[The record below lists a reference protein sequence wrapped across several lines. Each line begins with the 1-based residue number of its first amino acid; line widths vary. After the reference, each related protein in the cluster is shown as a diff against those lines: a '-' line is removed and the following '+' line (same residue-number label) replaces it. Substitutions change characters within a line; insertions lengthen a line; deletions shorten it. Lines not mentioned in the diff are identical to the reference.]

1 MNRAF
6 ITGITGQDGSYLCE
20 LLLEKGYEVHGLVH
34 RPEGLRAGN
43 LAHLFQDEKIF
54 NQRLF
59 LHTGSF
65 EDATHLRRLIFRAKP
80 TEFYHLAA
88 QSSPRL
94 SLELPETTME
104 SVGMATVRLLEI
116 LRDLDNPPRF
126 LYASSSEIFG
136 APTQMPQDELTPVQ
150 PSTPYGVAKAL
161 STQMAKIYR
170 LAYGINSC
178 AAILYN
184 HESPRRSGQ
193 FVTMKIARA
202 AARIKLGRQKKIQ
215 LGSLAG
221 QRDWGWAP
229 DYVRGLWQIL
239 QLPTVDEFVLATGQ
253 LHSVQEFVECAFQV
267 AGLNWRDH
275 VEYDASLITPVE
287 PAHLCGNPAK
297 ARRVL
302 GWENQVPFEAM
313 VERLVASEL
322 DAARRSTPLATV

>member
-34 RPEGLRAGN
+34 RPEGLSSGN
-43 LAHLFQDEKIF
+43 LGRLVQDEAINNK
-54 NQRLF
+54 RLF

-65 EDATHLRRLIFRAKP
+65 EDTTHLRRLIMRAKP
-80 TEFYHLAA
+80 NEFYHLAA

-116 LRDLDNPPRF
+116 LRDLDNPPKF

-136 APTQMPQDELTPVQ
+136 APPGSPQDESTPMS

-170 LAYGINSC
+170 TAYGLGTC

-193 FVTMKIARA
+193 FVTMKVARA
-202 AARIKLGRQKKIQ
+202 AARIRLGWQTKLQ
-215 LGSLAG
+215 LGSLTG
-221 QRDWGWAP
+221 ERDWGWAP
-229 DYVRGLWQIL
+229 DYVQGMWLML
-239 QLPTVDEFVLATGQ
+239 QQPTVDEFVLATGQ
-253 LHSVQEFVECAFQV
+253 LHTVQDFVERAFAV
-267 AGLNWRDH
+267 LGLNWRDY
-275 VEYDASLITPVE
+275 VEHDAGLMTAVE
-287 PAHLCGNPAK
+287 PVRLCGNPEKAK
-297 ARRVL
+297 RLL
-302 GWENQVPFEAM
+302 GWENSVPFAAM
-313 VERLVASEL
+313 VERLVVSQLE
-322 DAARRSTPLATV
+322 AANAKGRS

>member
-34 RPEGLRAGN
+34 RPEGLATGN
-43 LAHLFQDEKIF
+43 LAHLFQDDAVLNK
-54 NQRLF
+54 QLF

-126 LYASSSEIFG
+126 LYASSSEVFG
-136 APTQMPQDELTPVQ
+136 APAHSPQDELTPVQ

-161 STQMAKIYR
+161 SMQMARIYR
-170 LAYGINSC
+170 TAYGLNTC

-202 AARIKLGRQKKIQ
+202 AAQIKLGRQKKLR

-239 QLPTVDEFVLATGQ
+239 QLPVLDEFVLATGQ
-253 LHSVQEFVECAFQV
+253 MHSVQELIELAFAV
-267 AGLNWRDH
+267 VGLNWRDH
-275 VEYDASLITPVE
+275 VEYDASLITAVE

-302 GWENQVPFEAM
+302 GWENQVPFAAI
-313 VERLVASEL
+313 VERLVASQF
-322 DAARRSTPLATV
+322 DTVRQPAPYYNS

>member
-1 MNRAF
+1 MNTAF

-34 RPEGLRAGN
+34 RPESLSGGN
-43 LAHLFQDEKIF
+43 VGHLFHDESLI
-54 NQRLF
+54 NRRLF

-80 TEFYHLAA
+80 TEIYHLAA

-116 LRDLDNPPRF
+116 LRDLDNPPKF

-136 APTQMPQDELTPVQ
+136 TPAHSPQDELTPML
-150 PSTPYGVAKAL
+150 PSTPYGAAKAL

-170 LAYGINSC
+170 AAYGLNTC

-202 AARIKLGRQKKIQ
+202 AARIKRGRQKKIQ
-215 LGSLAG
+215 LGSLSG
-221 QRDWGWAP
+221 RRDWGWAP
-229 DYVRGLWQIL
+229 DYVRGLWQML
-239 QLPTVDEFVLATGQ
+239 QLETVDEFVLATGV
-253 LHSVQEFVECAFQV
+253 LHSVQEFVEHAFAAV
-267 AGLNWRDH
+267 GLNWRDH
-275 VEYDASLITPVE
+275 VEYDSNLITPVE

-297 ARRVL
+297 ARRGL
-302 GWENQVPFEAM
+302 GWENTVPFAAM
-313 VERLVASEL
+313 VERLVASQL
-322 DAARRSTPLATV
+322 DEIKAP

>member
-1 MNRAF
+1 MHRAF
-6 ITGITGQDGSYLCE
+6 ITGITGQDGSYLAE

-34 RPEGLRAGN
+34 RPEGLASGN
-43 LAHLFQDEKIF
+43 LGKLVQDEAVINK
-54 NQRLF
+54 RLF

-65 EDATHLRRLIFRAKP
+65 EDNTHLRRLIMRAKP
-80 TEFYHLAA
+80 NEFYHLAA

-116 LRDLDNPPRF
+116 LRDLDNPPKF

-136 APTQMPQDELTPVQ
+136 EPEKTPQDESTPMQ

-170 LAYGINSC
+170 GAYGLNTC

-202 AARIKLGRQKKIQ
+202 AARIRRGQQKKLQ
-215 LGSLAG
+215 LGNLSG

-229 DYVRGLWQIL
+229 DYVRGFWMML
-239 QLPTVDEFVLATGQ
+239 QQERVDDFVLATGI
-253 LHSVQEFVECAFQV
+253 LHSVEQLVARAFTV
-267 AGLNWRDH
+267 VGLNWRDH
-275 VEYDASLITPVE
+275 VELDPKLITAVE
-287 PAHLCGNPAK
+287 PARLCGNPAK
-297 ARRVL
+297 VKRVL
-302 GWENQVPFEAM
+302 GWENTVPFDEM
-313 VERLVASEL
+313 VERLVVSQL
-322 DAARRSTPLATV
+322 N